1 MKKSGDRDIESLKAQ
16 IMERI
21 LEMVECAENIDC
33 MDNFEIYL
41 KYVNGEFVTKLEFSN
56 KNKQNHKGTE

>member
-1 MKKSGDRDIESLKAQ
+1 MKKGTSKDIENLKAQ

-41 KYVNGEFVTKLEFSN
+41 KYVDGEFITKLEFSN
-56 KNKQNHKGTE
+56 RNRQNSKKIE